1 MQPFRPALQDR
12 QIFFTPFDRYVLRP
26 AWFPSTGAAPRWLPD
41 RHQDWT
47 MHAHDCPRIETP
59 DFLLAVLERANDG
72 VVIVDS
78 DLHVSHF
85 NAAAELLWQMDRAE
99 VLGHHV
105 SRLGLK
111 DLELQHVATATPGQ
125 LNGSDATQRCGPEIR
140 IQRK

>member
-1 MQPFRPALQDR
+1 MKSFRPALPDR
-12 QIFFTPFDRYVLRP
+12 TIFLTPFDRYVLRP

-47 MHAHDCPRIETP
+47 MHAHDCPRIEPP

-85 NAAAELLWQMDRAE
+85 NAAAELLWQLDRAE

-105 SRLGLK
+105 GRLGLK
-111 DLELQHVATATPGQ
+111 DLELHPVATGPSGEVS
-125 LNGSDATQRCGPEIR
+125 GSDATER
-140 IQRK
+140 